1 MNCKVTLA
9 SLTAGLLTV
18 SAFAAAPAQAGERT
32 CRGTIGS
39 TTVDD
44 LLVPQG
50 ATCTLD
56 GTTVKGT
63 ITVKGDATLRAA
75 HVRVVGNVQSENA
88 KRVVLRGSSVGG
100 SVQHV
105 QGGSAK
111 INNNRVNGDVQM
123 FSNNGEI
130 TITRNRIDG
139 NLQCNSNNPAPTG
152 GNNTVGG
159 NKEDQCRSL

>member
-1 MNCKVTLA
+1 MCIRDSTKGEGNELQGHTGITYGRVA
-9 SLTAGLLTV
+9 DGVGLCRRPRTGR
-18 SAFAAAPAQAGERT
+18 QRT

-88 KRVVLRGSSVGG
+88 KRVVLRGLV
-100 SVQHV
+100 
-105 QGGSAK
+105 
-111 INNNRVNGDVQM
+111 R
-123 FSNNGEI
+123 
-130 TITRNRIDG
+130 RR
-139 NLQCNSNNPAPTG
+139 
-152 GNNTVGG
+152 
-159 NKEDQCRSL
+159 

>member
-1 MNCKVTLA
+1 MNRKVTLA

-18 SAFAAAPAQAGERT
+18 SAFAAAPAQADERT

-39 TTVDD
+39 TTVDN

-105 QGGSAK
+105 QGARRRSTTTGSTATSRCSATTARSPSRATGSMATF
-111 INNNRVNGDVQM
+111 NA
-123 FSNNGEI
+123 SP
-130 TITRNRIDG
+130 TTR
-139 NLQCNSNNPAPTG
+139 LPPVATTQ
-152 GNNTVGG
+152 
-159 NKEDQCRSL
+159 

>member
-88 KRVVLRGSSVGG
+88 KRVVLRGLV
-100 SVQHV
+100 
-105 QGGSAK
+105 
-111 INNNRVNGDVQM
+111 R
-123 FSNNGEI
+123 
-130 TITRNRIDG
+130 RR
-139 NLQCNSNNPAPTG
+139 
-152 GNNTVGG
+152 
-159 NKEDQCRSL
+159 